1 MEGESAVYEKQDQNL
16 LMRIQIIM
24 ETSQEKKIAI
34 ILITFM
40 AKILKLSNLD
50 VVVDIAIFSWVVRP
64 YKKQQQLSMVKR
76 FDMI

>member
-1 MEGESAVYEKQDQNL
+1 MGGEMVGREKLDQNL

-24 ETSQEKKIAI
+24 EINRVKPIVITLIIYMVKIQ
-34 ILITFM
+34 
-40 AKILKLSNLD
+40 KLNSLD